1 MRIFITTAVIFIFM
15 FSGCQ
20 EIKERTTEKINEKID
35 QTIDEN
41 MKKIDSSLNK
51 AYQELD
57 SITDLTGKNLDSLKA
72 QIDSIKRSSEQTI
85 EEQKSKY
92 KK

>member
-1 MRIFITTAVIFIFM
+1 MKNFITAISLTIIFFA
-15 FSGCQ
+15 GCQ

-72 QIDSIKRSSEQTI
+72 QIDSIKRKSEETI
-85 EEQKSKY
+85 EEQKKKY